1 MKKVFVYLFSSALTV
16 GFSIS
21 LSAQNLKESFKAVA
35 SDQTAQDNLGASV
48 GITEDYAIAGA
59 PNQDKDTAGLNFLT
73 NAGAAYIYEKDGSGN
88 WFQQQKIVSSDR
100 DTNDFFGHAV
110 AISGEY
116 AVVGAYAADED
127 ALGLNPKIDAG
138 AVYVFK
144 RDSAGSW
151 QEVSKL
157 TALDR
162 AAGDYFGFSVAI
174 SGNTIIVGAHQ
185 EDEDTSNTTT
195 FSNAG
200 SVYVFALDSAGNWNQ
215 VQKLVSSDRAA
226 EDFFG
231 YAVAF
236 DGNTILVGAHQED
249 HDVNGNSLMFSAGS
263 AYIFNKDTAELWT
276 QTQKITAGLR
286 NGYYFFGRSVAI
298 HNDRIVIGAPED
310 SWDTVISIQTS
321 DAGAIFTFERGVNGV
336 WVETQKIVSYQRTS
350 DDYFGYSVAIY
361 GDYAVS
367 CAINENNGPSNNP
380 NTSHSKSG
388 SAYIYK
394 RSSTGRWNFVQKI
407 KATDVWPFDELG
419 HSISMH
425 ENKIFIGTPFKDIN
439 PGMGSLSYTNEGA
452 AYIFEP
458 CDTAVIVN
466 IAACDSFVSPSGNYT
481 WYTNGQ
487 YQDTVIYGISTN
499 CNTYYT
505 INLSIGSPERD
516 TLIVSTCDSYTSP
529 SGKFTYS
536 SSATFL
542 DTITTVS
549 NCDSILLIDLTIL
562 NSTSVQINASTCS
575 SYTSPSGRYTWQ
587 TNGTYQDTL
596 FAGNN
601 VGCDSILTI
610 NLSIEQTFSAVTISE
625 CNFYTSPS
633 GRYTWSAPGVY
644 IDTLINGNSRN
655 CDSIITIN
663 LSIDTSSSLL
673 TTTVCKSFASPSGRY
688 VWNSSG
694 VYADT
699 LLGGN
704 SKGCDSLLTIDLTIK
719 TVDTSLS
726 VFSPNINA
734 NVFGAVYQ
742 WLDCNNNFA
751 PIVGENNQS
760 FIATNSGSYAVEISA
775 NGCTDTSRCVQIVG
789 VGVKELKQ
797 QSYTIAPNPSKGITY
812 LRKMDNSPLE
822 ITVTSIEGQ
831 LILQERLYDSGIFP
845 IDLSNESNGIY
856 LIKIATGNTVE
867 LMKLVKY

>member
-1 MKKVFVYLFSSALTV
+1 MKKYPFYSIVFLILIGWTSKVCS
-16 GFSIS
+16 
-21 LSAQNLKESFKAVA
+21 QNLKESFKAVA
-35 SDQTAQDNLGASV
+35 SDQTAQDNLGTSV
-48 GITEDYAIAGA
+48 GLTENYAIAGA

-73 NAGAAYIYEKDGSGN
+73 NAGAAYIYEKDGLGN
-88 WFQQQKIVSSDR
+88 WFQQQKLVPSDR

-151 QEVSKL
+151 QAVSKL

-174 SGNTIIVGAHQ
+174 SSNTIIVGAHQ
-185 EDEDTSNTTT
+185 EDEDTSNTAT

-215 VQKLVSSDRAA
+215 VQKLVSNDRAA

-263 AYIFNKDTAELWT
+263 AYIFNINAAGLWT
-276 QTQKITAGLR
+276 QTQKITARLR

-361 GDYAVS
+361 GNYAVS

-394 RSSTGRWNFVQKI
+394 RSATGRWNFVQKI

-542 DTITTVS
+542 DTITTIS
-549 NCDSILLIDLTIL
+549 NCDSILLINLTIL

-587 TNGTYQDTL
+587 TNGTFQDTL

-644 IDTLINGNSRN
+644 MDTLINGNSQS

-673 TTTVCKSFASPSGRY
+673 TTIACKSFASPSGRY
-688 VWNSSG
+688 VWNTSG

-734 NVFGAVYQ
+734 NAFGAVYQ
-742 WLDCNNNFA
+742 WLDCTNNFA
-751 PIVGENNQS
+751 PIIGENNQS
-760 FIATNSGSYAVEISA
+760 FIATNSGSYAVEISV

-789 VGVKELKQ
+789 VGVEELKQ
-797 QSYTIAPNPSKGITY
+797 HSYTIAPNPSKGITY

-831 LILQERLYDSGIFP
+831 LILQNRWNDSGIFP

>member
-1 MKKVFVYLFSSALTV
+1 MKKYPFY
-16 GFSIS
+16 SIAFLILIGWTPKVCS
-21 LSAQNLKESFKAVA
+21 QNLKESFKAVA
-35 SDQTAQDNLGASV
+35 SDQTAQDYLGASV

-59 PNQDKDTAGLNFLT
+59 STQDKDTAGLNFLT

-88 WFQQQKIVSSDR
+88 WFQQQKLVSSDR

-162 AAGDYFGFSVAI
+162 SAGDYFGFSVAI

-185 EDEDTSNTTT
+185 EDEDTSNTAT

-200 SVYVFALDSAGNWNQ
+200 SVYVFALDSAENWNQ
-215 VQKLVSSDRAA
+215 VQKIVSNDRDA

-231 YAVAF
+231 YAIAF
-236 DGNTILVGAHQED
+236 DGNTILVGAHQDE
-249 HDVNGNSLMFSAGS
+249 HDVNGSSPMFSAGS
-263 AYIFNKDTAELWT
+263 AYIFSKNPSGLWI
-276 QTQKITAGLR
+276 QNQKITSSIR
-286 NGYYFFGRSVAI
+286 NTLYFFGRSIAI
-298 HNDRIVIGAPED
+298 QNDRIVIGAPYD
-310 SWDTVISIQTS
+310 SWDTVLSIQVYR
-321 DAGAIFTFERGVNGV
+321 AGAFFTYERGVNGV

-350 DDYFGYSVAIY
+350 NDYFGYSVAIY
-361 GDYAVS
+361 GDYAVT

-380 NTSHSKSG
+380 NTSHSNSG

-394 RSSTGRWNFVQKI
+394 RSATGRWNFVQKI
-407 KATDVWPFDELG
+407 KATDVRPFDHLG

-439 PGMGSLSYTNEGA
+439 PGMGSLSNTNEGA

-458 CDTAVIVN
+458 CDTAVTLN

-516 TLIVSTCDSYTSP
+516 TLIVNTCDSYTSP

-549 NCDSILLIDLTIL
+549 NCDSVLLINLTIL
-562 NSTSVQINASTCS
+562 NSTSAQINAVACS

-610 NLSIEQTFSAVTISE
+610 SLSIEQTFSTVTISE
-625 CNFYTSPS
+625 CNSYTSPS

-644 IDTLINGNSRN
+644 MDTLINGNSQN

-673 TTTVCKSFASPSGRY
+673 TTIACKSFASPSGRY

-694 VYADT
+694 IYADT
-699 LLGGN
+699 LLSGN

-734 NVFGAVYQ
+734 NAFGAVYQ
-742 WLDCNNNFA
+742 WLDCTNNFS

-760 FIATNSGSYAVEISA
+760 FIATNSGSYAVEINV

-789 VGVKELKQ
+789 VGVEELKQ
-797 QSYTIAPNPSKGITY
+797 QSYSIAPNPSKGITY
-812 LRKMDNSPLE
+812 LRKVDNSPLE

-831 LILQERLYDSGIFP
+831 LIIQNSWNDSGIFP

>member
-1 MKKVFVYLFSSALTV
+1 MKQFIFLILFSILTF
-16 GFSIS
+16 GMCLNAHS
-21 LSAQNLKESFKAVA
+21 QNLKESFKAVA
-35 SDQTAQDNLGASV
+35 SDQTAQDKLGTSV

-88 WFQQQKIVSSDR
+88 WFQQQKLVPSAR
-100 DTNDFFGHAV
+100 DTNDFFGHSV

-144 RDSAGSW
+144 RNSAGSW

-185 EDEDTSNTTT
+185 EDEDTSNTAT

-200 SVYVFALDSAGNWNQ
+200 SVYVFALDSAENWNQ
-215 VQKLVSSDRAA
+215 VQKIVSNDRDA

-231 YAVAF
+231 YAIAF
-236 DGNTILVGAHQED
+236 DGNTILAGAHQDE
-249 HDVNGNSLMFSAGS
+249 HDVNGSSPMFSAGS
-263 AYIFNKDTAELWT
+263 AYIFSKNSSGLWI
-276 QTQKITAGLR
+276 QNQKITSSIR
-286 NGYYFFGRSVAI
+286 NTFYFFGRSVAI
-298 HNDRIVIGAPED
+298 QNDRIVIGAPYD
-310 SWDTVISIQTS
+310 SWDTVISIQVFR
-321 DAGAIFTFERGVNGV
+321 AGAFFTFEKGVNGV
-336 WVETQKIVSYQRTS
+336 WVETQKIVSYQRVS
-350 DDYFGYSVAIY
+350 NDYFGYAVAIY
-361 GDYAVS
+361 GDYLLVTASREDNDAFDV
-367 CAINENNGPSNNP
+367 
-380 NTSHSKSG
+380 TSEPQSG
-388 SAYIYK
+388 SAYLYK
-394 RSSTGRWNFVQKI
+394 RAANSRWNLTQKL
-407 KATDVWPFDELG
+407 KGSNFGPLDE
-419 HSISMH
+419 
-425 ENKIFIGTPFKDIN
+425 
-439 PGMGSLSYTNEGA
+439 MGSSAAMFKNTIVVGAPYNDFNKNVSITTDEGT
-452 AYIFEP
+452 AYIFQP
-458 CDTAVIVN
+458 CDTAVALN

-516 TLIVSTCDSYTSP
+516 TLIVSTCDSYTSL

-542 DTITTVS
+542 DTVTTVS
-549 NCDSILLIDLTIL
+549 NCDSILLINLTIL
-562 NSTSVQINASTCS
+562 NSTSAQINAVACS

-587 TNGTYQDTL
+587 TNGTFQDTL

-610 NLSIEQTFSAVTISE
+610 NLSIEQTFSTITISE
-625 CNFYTSPS
+625 CNSYTSPS

-644 IDTLINGNSRN
+644 MDTLINGNSRN

-673 TTTVCKSFASPSGRY
+673 TTIACKSFASPSGRY
-688 VWNSSG
+688 VWNTSG

-734 NVFGAVYQ
+734 NAFGAVYQ

-797 QSYTIAPNPSKGITY
+797 QSYAIAPNPSKGITY
-812 LRKMDNSPLE
+812 LRKTDNSPLE

-831 LILQERLYDSGIFP
+831 LIMQNRWNDSGIFP

>member
-1 MKKVFVYLFSSALTV
+1 MKKYPFY
-16 GFSIS
+16 SIAFLILIGWTPKVCS
-21 LSAQNLKESFKAVA
+21 QNLKESFKAVA
-35 SDQTAQDNLGASV
+35 SDQTAQDYLGASV

-59 PNQDKDTAGLNFLT
+59 STQDKDTAGLNFLT

-88 WFQQQKIVSSDR
+88 WFQQQKLVSSDR

-162 AAGDYFGFSVAI
+162 SAGDYFGFSVAI

-185 EDEDTSNTTT
+185 EDEDTSNTAT

-200 SVYVFALDSAGNWNQ
+200 SVYVFALDSTENWNQ
-215 VQKLVSSDRAA
+215 VQKIVSNDRDA

-231 YAVAF
+231 YAIAF
-236 DGNTILVGAHQED
+236 DGNTILVGAHQDE
-249 HDVNGNSLMFSAGS
+249 HDVNGSSPMFSAGS
-263 AYIFNKDTAELWT
+263 AYIFSKNPSGLWI
-276 QTQKITAGLR
+276 QNQKITSSIR
-286 NGYYFFGRSVAI
+286 NTLYFFGRSIAI
-298 HNDRIVIGAPED
+298 QNDRIVIGAPYD
-310 SWDTVISIQTS
+310 SWDTVMSIQVYR
-321 DAGAIFTFERGVNGV
+321 AGAFFTYERGVNGV

-350 DDYFGYSVAIY
+350 NDYFGYSVAIY
-361 GDYAVS
+361 GDYAVT

-380 NTSHSKSG
+380 NTSHSNSG

-394 RSSTGRWNFVQKI
+394 RSATGRWNFVQKI
-407 KATDVWPFDELG
+407 KATDVLPFDHLG

-439 PGMGSLSYTNEGA
+439 PGMGSLSNTNVGA

-458 CDTAVIVN
+458 CDTAVTLN

-505 INLSIGSPERD
+505 INLNIGSPERD
-516 TLIVSTCDSYTSP
+516 TLIVNTCDSYTSP

-549 NCDSILLIDLTIL
+549 NCDSVLLINLTIL
-562 NSTSVQINASTCS
+562 NSTSAQINAVACS

-610 NLSIEQTFSAVTISE
+610 SLSIEQTFSTVTISE
-625 CNFYTSPS
+625 CNSYTSPS

-644 IDTLINGNSRN
+644 MDTLINGNSQN

-673 TTTVCKSFASPSGRY
+673 TTIACKSFASPSGRY

-694 VYADT
+694 IYADT
-699 LLGGN
+699 LLSGN

-734 NVFGAVYQ
+734 NAFGAVYQ
-742 WLDCNNNFA
+742 WLDCTNNFS

-760 FIATNSGSYAVEISA
+760 FIATNSGSYAVEINV

-789 VGVKELKQ
+789 VGVEELKQ
-797 QSYTIAPNPSKGITY
+797 QTYYIAPNPSKGITY
-812 LRKMDNSPLE
+812 LRKTDNSPLE

-831 LILQERLYDSGIFP
+831 LIMQERLYDSGVFP

-856 LIKIATGNTVE
+856 LIKIATGNTIE